1 MSEQLSTERAAP
13 RRPGRALAGILIVAL
28 AGALV
33 GVFAGTSF
41 SQGFGP
47 PWHMIVRG
55 PMSGLTAEQI
65 ADRADRMVRHVAIEI
80 DATPDQQTKLEAI
93 VKGAVTDLVPMRE
106 KMFAARQRAR
116 ELLTQTTVDRGAL
129 EKLRAEQVATMDGV
143 SRRLVQALGDAAEV
157 LTPDQRRRLGDMLPP
172 ADGPGGGYWRHWHR
186 G

>member
-1 MSEQLSTERAAP
+1 MSEQLSTQRAAP
-13 RRPGRALAGILIVAL
+13 PRPGRALAGILIVAL

-80 DATPDQQTKLEAI
+80 DATSDQQAKLEAI

-106 KMFAARQRAR
+106 KMFAARQPPRD
-116 ELLTQTTVDRGAL
+116 LLTPTTL
-129 EKLRAEQVATMDGV
+129 H
-143 SRRLVQALGDAAEV
+143 
-157 LTPDQRRRLGDMLPP
+157 PP
-172 ADGPGGGYWRHWHR
+172 PPHH
-186 G
+186 